1 MSTSSPV
8 LDIPSRYSESI
19 ANMDVYIMF
28 RIAKRVAELTPELTS
43 KGRAP
48 IKLSIGAP
56 VVPPPQKLVDYT
68 KQCLDDATLHGY
80 STPRGENFFLEA
92 VQTRMKNRFGVD
104 VNAKTEVMSLMGSKE
119 GLANIFRGL
128 ITYKTNPS
136 EQDIIMIPDP
146 GYASYVDS
154 IQIAGGQPYSMKL
167 TPENLYQPDLEET
180 LAEMKQ
186 SGIET
191 KRIKALVLCYPS
203 NPIGATCGLD
213 YYEKAVA
220 FCKKHGIILISDLAY
235 ADVYFEGEEP
245 GHSVLEIPGAKDIT
259 IEFHSLSKPYGTTGW
274 RIAFAVGHS
283 QLIDALERVKGTTDS
298 GLFKVIQKAAAFVMN
313 DPDCHQFALDQNKVY
328 QQNQQIMLE
337 GFREL
342 GWPVDSLPIPKAT
355 FYFWLPTPARFGSCE
370 QFCDAL
376 LEKSGIVTV
385 PGTGFGKYGEG
396 FFRMSL
402 VDTAEKLREAIQRMK
417 DDGWTYNA

>member
-1 MSTSSPV
+1 MSSPATV
-8 LDIPSRYSESI
+8 LDITSRYSESI

-28 RIAKRVAELTPELTS
+28 RIAKRVAALTAELTA

-68 KQCLDDATLHGY
+68 KQCLDDAGLHGY
-80 STPRGENFFLEA
+80 STPRGEPFFLEA
-92 VQTRMKNRFGVD
+92 VQTRMKNRFGVE

-119 GLANIFRGL
+119 GLANIFRAL
-128 ITYKTNPS
+128 ITYRTDEKT
-136 EQDIIMIPDP
+136 QDIVMIPDP

-154 IQIAGGQPYSMKL
+154 IKIAGGLPCSMKL
-167 TPENLYQPDLEET
+167 TPENLYQPDFEET
-180 LAEMKQ
+180 LSEMQ
-186 SGIET
+186 RGGIDP

-203 NPIGATCGLD
+203 NPIGATCDLA

-220 FCKKHGIILISDLAY
+220 FCKQHGIILISDLAY

-245 GHSVLEIPGAKDIT
+245 GHSVLEVSGAKDIA

-274 RIAFAVGHS
+274 RIAFAVGHT
-283 QLIDALERVKGTTDS
+283 QLIDAVERVKGTMDS

-313 DPDCHQFALDQNKVY
+313 DPDCHQFALAQNKVY
-328 QQNQQIMLE
+328 QQNQQIMLK

-355 FYFWLPTPARFGSCE
+355 FYLWLPTPKRFGTCE

-385 PGTGFGKYGEG
+385 PGTGFGQYGEG

-402 VDTAEKLREAIQRMK
+402 VDTAEKLQEAIQRMK
-417 DDGWTYNA
+417 DDGWTYN